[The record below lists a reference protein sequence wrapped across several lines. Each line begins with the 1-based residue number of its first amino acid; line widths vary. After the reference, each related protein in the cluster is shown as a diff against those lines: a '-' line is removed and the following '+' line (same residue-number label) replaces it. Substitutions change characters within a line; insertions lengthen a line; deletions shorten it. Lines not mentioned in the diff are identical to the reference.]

1 VIEAVK
7 MFCGRRFY
15 LSANPTKF
23 LMQLSQ
29 RQHIRFSLDLPAIRY
44 TRFGERQ
51 EILLH
56 QISIGGCLL
65 EWDENILTGEVF
77 RLEIQ
82 LPNKNWLP
90 LNCKVL
96 YKFEDNGIGA
106 KFLEIT
112 KFEQELVGKIISHSL
127 IQVGLPT
134 QIDPFSPPPKFADAP
149 RQNEPS
155 ITDSR
160 QQKEEMLE
168 KIMSS
173 EM

>member
-1 VIEAVK
+1 MAED
-7 MFCGRRFY
+7 FTCHRTQP
-15 LSANPTKF
+15 NF
-23 LMQLSQ
+23 LMSLSQ

-127 IQVGLPT
+127 NQEGLPMA
-134 QIDPFSPPPKFADAP
+134 IDPFSPPPKFATEP
-149 RQNEPS
+149 RKKEPS
-155 ITDSR
+155 ITDNR
-160 QQKEEMLE
+160 QQKEELLE